1 MQKILEVI
9 TIVIG
14 GLLVFFAITQLPQFF
29 EYHHEYKYDDDALRK
44 KALGL
49 NINPI
54 PTNFSDASD
63 LLTIKNGEIS
73 HGEVALGK
81 KLFNDTLL
89 SKNKDISCATCH
101 KLKEGGDDNLPTAIG
116 HENQKN
122 PSHLNT
128 PTVLNSAFA
137 TAYFWNARVK
147 TLEDQAAGPIQAHF
161 EMNMN
166 KEEVVQRLNE
176 NPEYVEAFNNV
187 FGNSLN
193 AISFENVQKALA
205 SYERTLL
212 TRGSIDEFLEGNN
225 MALNEKAKKGF
236 ELFLTKGCK
245 GCHAGTSFGGLSVE
259 KFPLRT
265 WWNEWLN
272 VQIVSDKKS
281 FLPQFTLID
290 RTFPFEN
297 VGGFKGKDDN
307 KFFRVPIL
315 RNIHQTSPYF
325 HNGSIKELKEAVR
338 IMGKYQLGIIFNEEE
353 LEQIVEFL
361 KTLDGEIIE
370 FDYSLNKNINY

>member
-1 MQKILEVI
+1 MRKALEVI
-9 TIVIG
+9 TFVLG
-14 GLLVFFAITQLPQFF
+14 GLLIFFFITQLPQFF
-29 EYHHEYKYDDDALRK
+29 EYHHEYKFDDNALRK
-44 KALGL
+44 KALDL

-54 PTNFSDASD
+54 PTNFREASK

-73 HGEVALGK
+73 HDEVALGQ

-89 SKNKDISCATCH
+89 SKNNDISCATCH
-101 KLKEGGDDNLPTAIG
+101 KLKEGGEDNLPTAIG

-128 PTVLNSAFA
+128 PTVLNTAFA
-137 TAYFWNARVK
+137 TAYFWNARAK
-147 TLEDQAAGPIQAHF
+147 TLEEQAAGPIQAHF
-161 EMNMN
+161 EMNMTQ
-166 KEEVVQRLNE
+166 EEVVKRLQE
-176 NPEYVEAFNNV
+176 SSEYVQLFNTV
-187 FGNSLN
+187 FENEP
-193 AISFENVQKALA
+193 AVSFENVQKALA

-212 TRGSIDEFLEGNN
+212 TRGSLDEFLEGNN
-225 MALNEKAKKGF
+225 DAMNSKAKKGF

-272 VQIVSDKKS
+272 VQVVNDKTS
-281 FLPQFTLID
+281 VLPQFQLID

-297 VGGFKGKDDN
+297 IGGFKGKDNN
-307 KFFRVPIL
+307 KLFRVPIL

-325 HNGSIKELKEAVR
+325 HNGSVKELKEAVQ
-338 IMGKYQLGIIFNEEE
+338 IMGKYQLGIIFTQEETE
-353 LEQIVEFL
+353 LIVEFL
-361 KTLDGEIIE
+361 KTLDGQIIQFE
-370 FDYSLNKNINY
+370 ESLNKNINY

>member
-1 MQKILEVI
+1 MQKIFEV
-9 TIVIG
+9 TAIVIG

-29 EYHHEYKYDDDALRK
+29 EYHHEYKYDDESLRK

-54 PTNFSDASD
+54 PPHFSDASK
-63 LLTIKNGEIS
+63 LITFKNGEIS
-73 HGEVALGK
+73 HDEIALGK
-81 KLFNDTLL
+81 KLFNETLL
-89 SKNKDISCATCH
+89 SKNNDISCATCH

-147 TLEDQAAGPIQAHF
+147 TLEEQAAGPIQAHF
-161 EMNMN
+161 EMNMS
-166 KEEVVQRLNE
+166 KEEVLQRLNE
-176 NPEYVEAFNNV
+176 NPKYVEAFNKV
-187 FGNSLN
+187 FGNKSN
-193 AISFENVQKALA
+193 ALSFENVQKALA

-245 GCHAGTSFGGLSVE
+245 GCHAGSSFGGLSVQ

-272 VQIVSDKKS
+272 IETKYDGTTI
-281 FLPQFTLID
+281 LPQFNLID

-307 KFFRVPIL
+307 KLFRVPIL

-325 HNGSIKELKEAVR
+325 HNGSIKELKDVVR
-338 IMGKYQLGIIFNEEE
+338 IMGKYQLGIIFSEEE

-361 KTLDGEIIE
+361 KTLDGQIIQ
-370 FDYSLNKNINY
+370 FDNSLNKNINY

>member
-1 MQKILEVI
+1 
-9 TIVIG
+9 
-14 GLLVFFAITQLPQFF
+14 
-29 EYHHEYKYDDDALRK
+29 
-44 KALGL
+44 
-49 NINPI
+49 
-54 PTNFSDASD
+54 
-63 LLTIKNGEIS
+63 
-73 HGEVALGK
+73 
-81 KLFNDTLL
+81 
-89 SKNKDISCATCH
+89 
-101 KLKEGGDDNLPTAIG
+101 
-116 HENQKN
+116 
-122 PSHLNT
+122 
-128 PTVLNSAFA
+128 
-137 TAYFWNARVK
+137 
-147 TLEDQAAGPIQAHF
+147 
-161 EMNMN
+161 
-166 KEEVVQRLNE
+166 
-176 NPEYVEAFNNV
+176 
-187 FGNSLN
+187 
-193 AISFENVQKALA
+193 
-205 SYERTLL
+205 
-212 TRGSIDEFLEGNN
+212 
-225 MALNEKAKKGF
+225 LNEKAKKGF